1 MASPVTRSTASV
13 GPQLRPIPR
22 QPTDRVDA
30 AVGIH
35 QSCSSIQEPGKQIRS
50 GTPAMLGGDAV
61 REVVAARSQ
70 QLGVSAEL
78 IGIHQ
83 GLEGHL
89 VEIGQ
94 MTHVVAH
101 TPPGGGCGQRPLR
114 GSELVEYPPQS
125 NRLGDEVV
133 DEDRQFGSH
142 QRPVQR
148 GGRLSRCGVRSVP
161 IVVLIYPATSR
172 SW

>member
-1 MASPVTRSTASV
+1 
-13 GPQLRPIPR
+13 
-22 QPTDRVDA
+22 
-30 AVGIH
+30 
-35 QSCSSIQEPGKQIRS
+35 
-50 GTPAMLGGDAV
+50 MLGGDAV
-61 REVVAARSQ
+61 GEVAAARSQ

-101 TPPGGGCGQRPLR
+101 TPPGGGRGQRPLR

-125 NRLGDEVV
+125 NRLSDQVV

-148 GGRLSRCGVRSVP
+148 GGRLSRNGVRSVP
-161 IVVLIYPATSR
+161 IVVLIYPADVQVLVISSLVAIVQSKDR
-172 SW
+172 VC